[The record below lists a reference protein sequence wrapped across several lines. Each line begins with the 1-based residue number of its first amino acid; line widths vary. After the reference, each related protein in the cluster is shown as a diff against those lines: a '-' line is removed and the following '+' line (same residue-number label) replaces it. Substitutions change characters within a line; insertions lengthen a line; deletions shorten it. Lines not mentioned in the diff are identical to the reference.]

1 MEDQAQT
8 VVGDANVVR
17 LHTPA
22 APGPGLDELAEQAL
36 RVSLGLASVA
46 AAALTA
52 AIARTLGHGPA
63 ATEETSADEEDSI
76 RTDGLPVLAGAALGL
91 TLESGRLALRTASTL
106 VDGARPWVS
115 FALSPRFV
123 RRRLDDA
130 WTALH
135 TWDDRWQE
143 ARPRDEDAATAFVKS
158 LVPEVVDAA
167 LDQIDLTELVLERV
181 DLERIIDRVDLDEVA
196 ARIDIARILDRVDLD
211 DVVRRVDIQR
221 IIDRVDLPAIIE
233 RLPLEEIV
241 ARIDVDEIVARLD
254 VEQIV
259 ERVDLNK
266 VAERLD
272 IDAIVA
278 RMDLDGILARIDLV
292 TIAQYVID
300 EIDLPEIIRGSTGT
314 MATET
319 VEGIR
324 VQSMNADRL
333 VSRLVDRALGRHSE
347 RDIEAEAP
355 TEREDDP

>member
-1 MEDQAQT
+1 MDRQSQT
-8 VVGDANVVR
+8 AAGEANVVR

-22 APGPGLDELAEQAL
+22 ARGPELNELAEQAF
-36 RVSLGLASVA
+36 RVAIGLGTVA

-52 AIARTLGHGPA
+52 AIARTLGHEPA
-63 ATEETSADEEDSI
+63 SVQGAGIDEEEAL
-76 RTDGLPVLAGAALGL
+76 RADGLPVLAGAALGV
-91 TLESGRLALRTASTL
+91 TLEGGRWVLQTAAAFA
-106 VDGARPWVS
+106 DGARPWLS

-123 RRRLDDA
+123 RHRVDDA

-143 ARPRDEDAATAFVKS
+143 TRPRDEDAASAFVKG

-167 LDQIDLTELVLERV
+167 LDQIDLTHLVLERV
-181 DLERIIDRVDLDEVA
+181 DLERIIERIELDEVA
-196 ARIDIARILDRVDLD
+196 GRIDIARILDRVDLD

-221 IIDRVDLPAIIE
+221 IMDRVDLGALVE

-254 VEQIV
+254 VERIV

-272 IDAIVA
+272 VDSMVA
-278 RMDLDGILARIDLV
+278 RMDLDGMLARIDLV
-292 TIAQYVID
+292 GIAQYVID

-324 VQSMNADRL
+324 VQGMNADRL
-333 VSRLVDRALGRHSE
+333 VSRLVDRALRRQSE
-347 RDIEAEAP
+347 RDTEAP
-355 TEREDDP
+355 TEREDEL